1 MTVLFSI
8 LLDNWQAV
16 MASIA
21 AIAAFAFG
29 RSKKKQGRKQ
39 VQDELQ
45 DAYNTTTKE
54 LHNVKTK
61 RSADPDAVLDSLRQY
76 AKRGQGGG
84 DS

>member
-1 MTVLFSI
+1 MTGLLTGKLWAALAWVGGVLA
-8 LLDNWQAV
+8 LLG
-16 MASIA
+16 A
-21 AIAAFAFG
+21 ALIRG
-29 RSKKKQGRKQ
+29 RKQGRKQ

-45 DAYNTTTKE
+45 DSYNATTKE

-61 RSADPDAVLDSLRQY
+61 RSTDPDAVLDSLRQY

>member
-1 MTVLFSI
+1 MGLLTGKLWGALASVGAVLA
-8 LLDNWQAV
+8 LLG
-16 MASIA
+16 A
-21 AIAAFAFG
+21 AIL
-29 RSKKKQGRKQ
+29 RGRKQ

-45 DAYNTTTKE
+45 DSYNSTTKE

-61 RSADPDAVLDSLRQY
+61 RSTDPDAVLDSLRQY